1 MENLTLSIIT
11 VNFNNHEGLEKTI
24 SSVIEQTYNNFEF
37 IVIDGLSE
45 DDSINICKKYDT
57 KINYWT
63 SEKDNG
69 IYDAMNKG
77 IKAARGEYLFF

>member
-45 DDSINICKKYDT
+45 DDSIN
-57 KINYWT
+57 
-63 SEKDNG
+63 
-69 IYDAMNKG
+69 
-77 IKAARGEYLFF
+77 YL